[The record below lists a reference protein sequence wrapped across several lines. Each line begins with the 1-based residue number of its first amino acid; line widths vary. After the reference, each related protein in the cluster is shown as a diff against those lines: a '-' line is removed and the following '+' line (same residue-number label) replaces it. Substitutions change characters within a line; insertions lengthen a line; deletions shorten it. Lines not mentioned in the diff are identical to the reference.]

1 MKIHLKFII
10 KETTSCE
17 LFCVVDKPLYCPDPL
32 ANDLFCMPKLID
44 CISLKLDILI
54 CLLQQILPQETVPG
68 SPNLTEPIERRTFLF
83 PE

>member
-17 LFCVVDKPLYCPDPL
+17 LFCVVDNPLYCPDPL
-32 ANDLFCMPKLID
+32 ANDLAVCPNSWTAS
-44 CISLKLDILI
+44 SLKLDILI

-68 SPNLTEPIERRTFLF
+68 SPNLTEPIEKDF
-83 PE
+83 PLS